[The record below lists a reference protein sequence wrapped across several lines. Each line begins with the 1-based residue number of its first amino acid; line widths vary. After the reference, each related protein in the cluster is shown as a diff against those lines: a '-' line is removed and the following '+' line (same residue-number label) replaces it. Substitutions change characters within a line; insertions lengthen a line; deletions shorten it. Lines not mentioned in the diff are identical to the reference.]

1 MHTTVKYGTEGGGG
15 GGNRGDEKR
24 RRGGKREARSGRS
37 IVNRL

>member
-1 MHTTVKYGTEGGGG
+1 MHTTVKYGTEGGG

-37 IVNRL
+37 IVYRL